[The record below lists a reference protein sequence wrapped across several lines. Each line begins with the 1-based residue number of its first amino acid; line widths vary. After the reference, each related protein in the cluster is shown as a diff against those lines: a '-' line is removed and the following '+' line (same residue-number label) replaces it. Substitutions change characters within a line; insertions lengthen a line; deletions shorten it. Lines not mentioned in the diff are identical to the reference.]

1 MVDIFK
7 HISNVSAIIRLTSY
21 EKSYFRTE
29 KTGRWSF
36 VCKTKFHQPHSKNVK
51 SLLPVRQQIFVSSL
65 TVIADQL
72 RCQIDLVGGNAPKLK
87 CF

>member
-29 KTGRWSF
+29 KTGHWSF

-51 SLLPVRQQIFVSSL
+51 SLLPVRQQIFVS
-65 TVIADQL
+65 
-72 RCQIDLVGGNAPKLK
+72 
-87 CF
+87 

>member
-29 KTGRWSF
+29 KTGHWSF
-36 VCKTKFHQPHSKNVK
+36 VCKTKIPPATFKKIVK
-51 SLLPVRQQIFVSSL
+51 SLTSSP
-65 TVIADQL
+65 TADF
-72 RCQIDLVGGNAPKLK
+72 CKLVNGYSGSA
-87 CF
+87 